1 MKPKNN
7 KERRNSFLKFILI
20 FIVTVGTI
28 VTAVFFDFQI
38 ADKENEV
45 LKEQAMLV
53 KEELK
58 FQAEFANKMEVVS
71 IMIDSLTAPGATVSF
86 DNAEIGNKLSDL
98 QNSIPRKDST
108 ANYELYDKIIKT
120 FVKLQKSQNRLIGV
134 REVEEKIKEFE
145 IELKDCDEEVASLN
159 RDLQVALRK

>member
-1 MKPKNN
+1 MKPKNS
-7 KERRNSFLKFILI
+7 KERTSSFLKYIVIFIL
-20 FIVTVGTI
+20 TVGTI
-28 VTAVFFDFQI
+28 VAAVFFDFQI
-38 ADKENEV
+38 SDKENQV

-58 FQAEFANKMEVVS
+58 FQAEFANEMEVVS
-71 IMIDSLTAPGATVSF
+71 LMIDSLTAPGATVAF

-108 ANYELYDKIIKT
+108 ANYDLYDKIIKT
-120 FVKLQKSQNRLIGV
+120 FVKLQKSQNRLIDV
-134 REVEEKIKEFE
+134 REVEEKITEFE
-145 IELKDCDEEVASLN
+145 IELKECDEEAASLR